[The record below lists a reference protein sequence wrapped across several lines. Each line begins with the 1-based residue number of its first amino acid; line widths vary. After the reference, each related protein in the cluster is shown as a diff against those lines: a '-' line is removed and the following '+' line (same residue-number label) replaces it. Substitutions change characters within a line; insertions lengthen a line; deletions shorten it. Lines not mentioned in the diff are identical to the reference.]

1 MNKNFFEG
9 KISVN
14 SKGTGFV
21 QSPLESEYKGEDIMI
36 DVSKMNT
43 ALHGDMVE
51 VAVLPDK
58 QFNRIQGEVVR
69 VITREKMQFVG
80 TVDIKPESKAVWL
93 MPDDRRMYMD
103 ILLPKESTVGRLEN
117 GTKVLVEIFEWV
129 KGKNPAAKVLKV
141 IGKKGEHNT
150 EMESIILEKGFE
162 SGFPP
167 EVEKEADEKAK
178 AAFPVT
184 PEELARR
191 KDFRTTLTFTIDPKD
206 AKDFDDALSF
216 KKIANNRYEIGVHIA
231 DVSHYVTPG
240 SALDKEAI
248 KRGCSVYL
256 VDRTIPMLPHA
267 LSNDICSLNPNED
280 RMAFS
285 AVFEMDAKGQIFSK
299 WFGKT
304 VIHSHQRFTYENAQ
318 DVINGDSSCI
328 EGNPFKQDLEFCL
341 PLMNCIAKIYIQDNR
356 DAGAINFET
365 EEVKFELD
373 EKGVPLRVIK
383 KHRLDTHKMIEQ
395 YMLLANKEVA
405 EYMWNEDKK
414 MKGKEAGLIYRT
426 HDVPK
431 VEKIKDLA
439 MLVRA
444 LGYNLELTKEGE
456 VTAKALNM
464 LLKQIEGTPEENLIR
479 TASVRSMSKAIY
491 TTSNT
496 GHFGLAFEYYTHF
509 TSPIRRYPDLL
520 VHRIM
525 QTYLTSNKLT
535 SKDVAFFAE
544 AAASSTEREISAS
557 DAERSSIKYKQVEY
571 WAPRIGTVLNG
582 VISGV
587 TEWGVYVEEDET
599 KAEGMIRL
607 KAMKDDQYTLNEKQ
621 FAIIG
626 QKTGKK
632 ISLGDKVKMKLT
644 GADLD
649 KKSLDFEFV
658 D

>member
-1 MNKNFFEG
+1 MN
-9 KISVN
+9 S
-14 SKGTGFV
+14 
-21 QSPLESEYKGEDIMI
+21 
-36 DVSKMNT
+36 
-43 ALHGDMVE
+43 
-51 VAVLPDK
+51 
-58 QFNRIQGEVVR
+58 
-69 VITREKMQFVG
+69 
-80 TVDIKPESKAVWL
+80 
-93 MPDDRRMYMD
+93 
-103 ILLPKESTVGRLEN
+103 
-117 GTKVLVEIFEWV
+117 
-129 KGKNPAAKVLKV
+129 
-141 IGKKGEHNT
+141 
-150 EMESIILEKGFE
+150 
-162 SGFPP
+162 
-167 EVEKEADEKAK
+167 
-178 AAFPVT
+178 
-184 PEELARR
+184 
-191 KDFRTTLTFTIDPKD
+191 
-206 AKDFDDALSF
+206 
-216 KKIANNRYEIGVHIA
+216 
-231 DVSHYVTPG
+231 
-240 SALDKEAI
+240 
-248 KRGCSVYL
+248 
-256 VDRTIPMLPHA
+256 
-267 LSNDICSLNPNED
+267 
-280 RMAFS
+280 
-285 AVFEMDAKGQIFSK
+285 
-299 WFGKT
+299 
-304 VIHSHQRFTYENAQ
+304 
-318 DVINGDSSCI
+318 
-328 EGNPFKQDLEFCL
+328 
-341 PLMNCIAKIYIQDNR
+341 IAKIYIQDNR

-365 EEVKFELD
+365 DEIKFELD

-383 KHRLDTHKMIEQ
+383 KQRLDTHKMIEQ

-405 EYMWNEDKK
+405 EFMWNEDKK

-431 VEKIKDLA
+431 VEKIKDLSL
-439 MLVRA
+439 LVRA
-444 LGYNLELTKEGE
+444 LGYNLELSKEGE

-491 TTSNT
+491 TTANT
-496 GHFGLAFEYYTHF
+496 GHFGLAFEFYTHF

-525 QTYLTSNKLT
+525 QTYLTHQKLT
-535 SKDVAFFAE
+535 NKDVAFFAE

-607 KAMKDDQYTLNEKQ
+607 KAMKDDTYVYADKQ

-632 ISLGDKVKMKLT
+632 ISLGDKVKMKLV